1 MPHSF
6 TLAIPHTLWGDL
18 VDSLTDSRETA
29 AVLLAGIADDSDRPT
44 LLVNRVIWVPDS
56 QYELRG
62 PLGLKI
68 TSRGWVPALKQAADA
83 GLGAIFFH
91 THPGGPPTPSTYD
104 GEVDLALAKPFR
116 VRTGQSFYG
125 SVIIGGDPTRPA
137 FTGRIVDDSD
147 RESAIT
153 RIRIAGPRLQILEAL
168 NSSASEAGGTA
179 VHDRQVRAFG
189 ADGHKAL
196 AELRVGIVG
205 VGGTGSAVAEQL
217 MRLGVRSLVVID
229 DDRIT
234 TTNISRV
241 YGSGLSD
248 VGRAKV
254 DVASANAYRIGLGTQ
269 VTGWDGRIAYRE
281 PLEKLRGCDVIF
293 GCTDD
298 HLGRFNLTRF
308 AFWYLIPVIDLGVVI
323 DAPDGRIRSITGRVT
338 YVAPGAGC
346 LVCGG
351 VVDPERVRDEG
362 LAPDERRRLAAEG
375 YARGLDDPDP
385 SVVAYTTMVAAW
397 GIADL
402 LERLFG
408 FGADDIRPEL
418 RLRIADRKMTSR
430 EIAANPNHICGDDN
444 SWGVGDQ
451 TAFLGQRVWPS

>member
-1 MPHSF
+1 MPPSF
-6 TLAIPHTLWGDL
+6 TLAIPHTVWGDL
-18 VDSLTDSRETA
+18 VDSLADSRETA
-29 AVLLAGIADDSDRPT
+29 AVLLAGIAQDPDRPT
-44 LLVNRVIWVPDS
+44 LLVNRVIWVTEDA
-56 QYELRG
+56 YELRG
-62 PLGLKI
+62 PLGLKVS
-68 TSRGWVPALKQAADA
+68 SRGWMPALKRAADA
-83 GLGAIFFH
+83 GLSAIFFH
-91 THPGGPPTPSTYD
+91 THPGGPPVPSSYD
-104 GEVDLALAKPFR
+104 AEVDLALAKPFR
-116 VRTGQSFYG
+116 VRTGQSLYG
-125 SVIIGGDPTRPA
+125 SVIIGGDPTRPT
-137 FTGRIVDDSD
+137 FTGRVVDDAH
-147 RESAIT
+147 RETVIT
-153 RIRIAGPRLQILEAL
+153 RIRVVGPRLQIVGAF
-168 NSSASEAGGTA
+168 NPSTSDVSSSA

-196 AELRVGIVG
+196 AQLRVGIVG

-217 MRLGVRSLVVID
+217 MRLGVRSLAVID

-234 TTNISRV
+234 ATNISRV
-241 YGSGLSD
+241 YGSGLRD
-248 VGRAKV
+248 VGRPKV
-254 DVASANAYRIGLGTQ
+254 DVASTNADRIGLGTH
-269 VTGWDGRIAYRE
+269 VTRCDGRIAYRE
-281 PLEKLRGCDVIF
+281 PLEQLRGCDVIF

-308 AFWYLIPVIDLGVVI
+308 AFSYLVPVIDLGVII

-338 YVAPGAGC
+338 YMAPGGGC

-362 LAPDERRRLAAEG
+362 LAPDERQRLAAEG

-408 FGADDIRPEL
+408 FGAHDIRPEL

-430 EIAANPNHICGDDN
+430 EIAPNPNHICGREE

-451 TAFLGQRVWPS
+451 PAFLGQRVWPS

>member
-1 MPHSF
+1 MPNSF
-6 TLAIPHTLWGDL
+6 TLAVPHTLWGKL
-18 VDSLTDSRETA
+18 ADSLTESHETA
-29 AVLLAGIADDSDRPT
+29 AVLLAGIAADADRPT
-44 LLVNRVIWVPDS
+44 LLVNSIIWVPED

-68 TSRGWVPALKQAADA
+68 SSRGWVPALKRAADA
-83 GLGAIFFH
+83 GLSAIFFH
-91 THPGGPPTPSTYD
+91 SHPGGSPTPSSYD
-104 GEVDLALAKPFR
+104 AEVDLALAKPFR

-125 SVIIGGDPTRPA
+125 SVIIGGSPERPA
-137 FTGRIVDDSD
+137 FTGRLVDDSD
-147 RESAIT
+147 RETAIT
-153 RIRIAGPRLQILEAL
+153 RIRVAGPRLEIVQAF
-168 NSSASEAGGTA
+168 NSSTSDAASFA

-189 ADGHKAL
+189 AEGHEAL
-196 AELRVGIVG
+196 AQLRVGIVG

-217 MRLGVRSLVVID
+217 TRLGVRSLVVID
-229 DDRIT
+229 DDHIT
-234 TTNISRV
+234 ATNISRV
-241 YGSGLSD
+241 YGSGLLD
-248 VGRAKV
+248 IGRPKV
-254 DVASANAYRIGLGTQ
+254 DVASDNADRIGLGTH
-269 VTGWDGRIAYRE
+269 VTRCDGRIAHRE

-308 AFWYLIPVIDLGVVI
+308 AFWYLVPVIDLGVVI
-323 DAPDGRIRSITGRVT
+323 DAPDGRVRSITGRVT

-362 LAPDERRRLAAEG
+362 LAPEERRRLAAEG

-408 FGADDIRPEL
+408 FGADNIRPEL
-418 RLRIADRKMTSR
+418 RLRIADRKMTTR
-430 EIAANPNHICGDDN
+430 EIVANPDHICGKQD
-444 SWGVGDQ
+444 SWGVGDHA
-451 TAFLGQRVWPS
+451 AFLGQRVWPS